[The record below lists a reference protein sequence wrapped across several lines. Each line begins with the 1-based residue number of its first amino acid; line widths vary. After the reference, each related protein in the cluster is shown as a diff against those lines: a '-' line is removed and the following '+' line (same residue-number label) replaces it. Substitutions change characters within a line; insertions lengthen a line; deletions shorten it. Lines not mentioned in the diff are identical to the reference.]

1 MLYRFA
7 QAGVKFTA
15 IYNMCHCTTLNF
27 FFFGDVFVA
36 VVFRQDFCCC
46 GRLRDFIESHEV
58 D

>member
-15 IYNMCHCTTLNF
+15 IYNMSHCTT
-27 FFFGDVFVA
+27 FGDVFVA

-46 GRLRDFIESHEV
+46 GRLRDFIESHKV